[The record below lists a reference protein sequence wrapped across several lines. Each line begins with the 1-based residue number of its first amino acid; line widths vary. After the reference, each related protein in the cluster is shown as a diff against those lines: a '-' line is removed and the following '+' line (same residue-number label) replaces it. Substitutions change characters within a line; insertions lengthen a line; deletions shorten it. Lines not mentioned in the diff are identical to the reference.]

1 MNPPY
6 HEMSPMRVL
15 LKITRSDPPG
25 LELPHKWYIIFVC
38 VRADSCVHKSLHAYM
53 TTIDWHDTCMCV
65 NACMCTWQLVFVMV
79 LYLPTCRSKEFN
91 NFLARCLTK
100 NPESRDSASEL
111 LQHPFLSSV
120 TDHKPLRAL
129 YQVTRE
135 IMHNLYQCCPRPNMC
150 KCDKPMAKTKI
161 HCIF

>member
-15 LKITRSDPPG
+15 LKITRSEPPG
-25 LELPHKWYIIFVC
+25 LELPHKWYI
-38 VRADSCVHKSLHAYM
+38 H
-53 TTIDWHDTCMCV
+53 TCMCV
-65 NACMCTWQLVFVMV
+65 CAVYIVQQIHVCVHVGLELSVFVLI
-79 LYLPTCRSKEFN
+79 LYLPRSKEFN
-91 NFLARCLTK
+91 NFLAKCLTK

-135 IMHNLYQCCPRPNMC
+135 IMHDLYQCCLRPNML
-150 KCDKPMAKTKI
+150 K
-161 HCIF
+161 